1 MTNPLSHPRQIAY
14 AVRDLSETTL
24 QSWRSTWGIGPFV
37 TVHDVELASCRS
49 SVDPEWFRH
58 SSAYGQLGDLM
69 IELVVEHQTRRL
81 GPTTGVHHIAHFVP
95 DLEQAIAHC
104 TNIGWNVALD
114 ATTVG
119 GQRFVMC
126 DARADLG
133 HLVELYE
140 PNEKLIAFYDHVRL
154 LSDDTTT

>member
-1 MTNPLSHPRQIAY
+1 
-14 AVRDLSETTL
+14 
-24 QSWRSTWGIGPFV
+24 
-37 TVHDVELASCRS
+37 
-49 SVDPEWFRH
+49 
-58 SSAYGQLGDLM
+58 M

-95 DLEQAIAHC
+95 DVERAISHC